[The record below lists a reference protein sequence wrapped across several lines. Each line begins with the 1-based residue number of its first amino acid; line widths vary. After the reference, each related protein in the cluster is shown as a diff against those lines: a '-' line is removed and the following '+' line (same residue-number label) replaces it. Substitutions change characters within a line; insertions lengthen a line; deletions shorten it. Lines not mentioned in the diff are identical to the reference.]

1 MKRAFSMLEV
11 LIASSLFLTTVAG
24 VVSAT
29 RTGNAIFEHQRK
41 LTQAVSVG
49 EFAMEELLLR
59 YTSSSDLDI
68 TATVNSAGF
77 FTAVT
82 AKTRCIGA
90 NLQAA
95 TGCTSASITPQSGFS
110 ANFIGTV
117 GDGTSTYGITWLV
130 GQPPN
135 LTTERHVILF
145 VSWFEAGVVRSLQL
159 QTYRP

>member
-11 LIASSLFLTTVAG
+11 LIASALFLTTVAG

-68 TATVNSAGF
+68 TATVKIVGV
-77 FTAVT
+77 TVT
-82 AKTRCIGA
+82 AFQGGGEQVDIETE
-90 NLQAA
+90 
-95 TGCTSASITPQSGFS
+95 
-110 ANFIGTV
+110 
-117 GDGTSTYGITWLV
+117 ST
-130 GQPPN
+130 
-135 LTTERHVILF
+135 
-145 VSWFEAGVVRSLQL
+145 
-159 QTYRP
+159 

>member
-11 LIASSLFLTTVAG
+11 LIASALFLITVVG

-29 RTGNAIFEHQRK
+29 HTGSAVFEHQRK
-41 LTQAVSVG
+41 LTQAVSIG

-59 YTSSSDLDI
+59 YTSSTDLDI
-68 TATVNSAGF
+68 TATESNAGVV
-77 FTAVT
+77 TPGT

-95 TGCTSASITPQSGFS
+95 TGCTAASIPPQTGFS
-110 ANFIGTV
+110 ANVAGIA
-117 GDGTSTYGITWLV
+117 GDGTSTYGITWVV

-135 LTTERHVILF
+135 LATERHVILF
-145 VSWFEAGVVRSLQL
+145 VSWLESGVVRSVQL